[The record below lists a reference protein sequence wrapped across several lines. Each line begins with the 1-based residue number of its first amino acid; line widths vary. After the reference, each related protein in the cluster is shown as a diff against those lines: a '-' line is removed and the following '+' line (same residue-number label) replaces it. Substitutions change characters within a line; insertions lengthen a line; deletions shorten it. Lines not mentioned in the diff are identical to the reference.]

1 MEVELRQAETRDPQL
16 YELLSQCV
24 KTRENEHV
32 SSLLMD
38 AVHVDLIT
46 LSQCALQIVFIVEME
61 LSTILRFLF
70 FHASFSPVRLCPHAY
85 SQIPS
90 AELVRLVELLSE
102 ALNHY
107 KTLTRSRKDEP
118 SRSSA
123 MYAVAAQLDMTQLA
137 CVMRAPLSGTQ
148 LVLEQLVGTLK
159 ERKLER
165 NGTVV
170 MWALGVYGLLKQTN
184 YPCHKLLGQVRTMG
198 EVNSR
203 RCVTAC
209 SPCSSTTLCR
219 FRATWRMSCTD
230 AS

>member
-1 MEVELRQAETRDPQL
+1 MEQRQTEAQDPQL

-24 KTRENEHV
+24 KTLENEQG

-38 AVHVDLIT
+38 VLHTDLTT
-46 LSQCALQIVFIVEME
+46 LSQCALQFVSIVERE
-61 LSTILRFLF
+61 LSTLLRFLF
-70 FHASFSPVRLCPHAY
+70 FHVSFSPVRFRVRSH
-85 SQIPS
+85 SQVPTV
-90 AELVRLVELLSE
+90 ELVRLVELLAT

-137 CVMRAPLSGTQ
+137 CVMRAPVSGTQ
-148 LVLEQLVGTLK
+148 LALGPLVGTLK

-170 MWALGVYGLLKQTN
+170 MWALGVYGLLNQMN
-184 YPCHKLLGQVRTMG
+184 YPCHKLLGQVLSMG
-198 EVNSR
+198 EVNTR

-209 SPCSSTTLCR
+209 SACFSTTSCR

>member
-24 KTRENEHV
+24 KTLENEHV

-46 LSQCALQIVFIVEME
+46 LSQCALQFVFIVEME

-70 FHASFSPVRLCPHAY
+70 FHASFSPVHLCPHAY

-123 MYAVAAQLDMTQLA
+123 MYAVAAQLDLTQLA

-148 LVLEQLVGTLK
+148 LVLEHLVGTL
-159 ERKLER
+159 
-165 NGTVV
+165 
-170 MWALGVYGLLKQTN
+170 
-184 YPCHKLLGQVRTMG
+184 
-198 EVNSR
+198 
-203 RCVTAC
+203 
-209 SPCSSTTLCR
+209 
-219 FRATWRMSCTD
+219 
-230 AS
+230 

>member
-1 MEVELRQAETRDPQL
+1 MEQRQAETRDAQL
-16 YELLSQCV
+16 YELVSQCV
-24 KTRENEHV
+24 KTLENEHV

-38 AVHVDLIT
+38 VVNVDLAT
-46 LSQCALQIVFIVEME
+46 LSQCALQFVSIVETE
-61 LSTILRFLF
+61 LSTLLRSLF
-70 FHASFSPVRLCPHAY
+70 FHVSFSPVHSFLHSH
-85 SQIPS
+85 SQVPT
-90 AELVRLVELLSE
+90 AELVRLVDLLST

-107 KTLTRSRKDEP
+107 KTLTRARKDEP

-148 LVLEQLVGTLK
+148 LALEELVGTLR

-170 MWALGVYGLLKQTN
+170 MWALGVYGLLRQTN
-184 YPCHKLLGQVRTMG
+184 YPCHKLLGQVLSLG
-198 EVNSR
+198 EVNTR

-209 SPCSSTTLCR
+209 SACSSTTPCR
-219 FRATWRMSCTD
+219 FRATWKTSCTD